1 MLYRVSWSTTDEI
14 NILELTYN
22 TVFTSPEVVNDTP
35 FREDVTNAPIFR
47 EKLCCIAL
55 DEVHLVDEWK
65 DFRNEYARIGW
76 FRQALPRHIPLFA
89 ASATLGPI
97 VRERVRRSCNF
108 RESFCLIETSID
120 RDEIFIGV
128 YTMDHARN
136 SFLDLSGIRTQD
148 FFVWSLDAVS
158 QHRRSAQA
166 LIGLGTGRSPSSSG
180 CSPSAQALL
189 SRAQSCSSTLSSEPI
204 MHFLTRPSCRG
215 PLVKFRRRFS
225 GCPVPGT

>member
-1 MLYRVSWSTTDEI
+1 VVETQPATIAEFGSPQTGPNGEPNRALLAAQAPLRLCSGPLRLCSGPLRLCSGAAQPRLRVKQRLLRVEA
-14 NILELTYN
+14 LTGAGEKKSY
-22 TVFTSPEVVNDTP
+22 VRLFGYSDT
-35 FREDVTNAPIFR
+35 R
-47 EKLCCIAL
+47 
-55 DEVHLVDEWK
+55 
-65 DFRNEYARIGW
+65 
-76 FRQALPRHIPLFA
+76 
-89 ASATLGPI
+89 
-97 VRERVRRSCNF
+97 
-108 RESFCLIETSID
+108 
-120 RDEIFIGV
+120 
-128 YTMDHARN
+128 
-136 SFLDLSGIRTQD
+136 
-148 FFVWSLDAVS
+148 FFLDAVS